1 MSDHSEGEESF
12 PSIEQH
18 IRKLAKRANALR
30 VLVAPMEAKGQDKRN
45 QSELLA
51 NILKPSKLH
60 VLFLVRQL
68 TV

>member
-18 IRKLAKRANALR
+18 IRELAKRANALR

-45 QSELLA
+45 
-51 NILKPSKLH
+51 
-60 VLFLVRQL
+60 
-68 TV
+68 